1 MTVASAR
8 QFEVRLLLYKQ
19 LPQAVSLQEAYRYM
33 DQQFRASR
41 DPFRVALFALT
52 VLTVSRIHEQYKWMS
67 VLRPA
72 LVATAAA
79 AIYAYLRP
87 DVVARRPLLHTWA
100 AKVVVGFG
108 LWALAGSFFGISF
121 GNSAAFILNV
131 YMKTIVF
138 TFLLIAAIRD
148 ARDLKTMAWAYVIA
162 TALLCYT
169 TLFVFQLH
177 HYAAGYD
184 RLANA
189 DTYDANDLGLVLV
202 TGLPITL
209 LAFSTSRLP
218 GKLFCAIVLGGVG
231 AAIAKTGSRG
241 AFLGMIAA
249 GVGLLLFLDR
259 VPVVQR
265 VTFIIVTVIGLAVF
279 APPGYFQQMQTIED
293 PQADYNWNTVNGRR
307 QVAIRGVGYMM
318 SNPIFG
324 VGIHNF
330 SKAEC
335 TISDKAM
342 NYEVGTGIRCTP
354 PHNAYIEAGAELGL
368 PGGALWLFII
378 PGGVI
383 HLLLLRLRLP
393 RSWPRGDP
401 EQRFLYYAV
410 VYFAVTFLGYAV
422 GSFFLSFAWTDISY
436 YLMAMMAGIWICVED
451 RLARDRGLLGAPAA
465 APALPRSGWRAAAS
479 QAAAMRRRIAGGSR

>member
-1 MTVASAR
+1 
-8 QFEVRLLLYKQ
+8 
-19 LPQAVSLQEAYRYM
+19 M
-33 DQQFRASR
+33 DQPFRAAR

-67 VLRPA
+67 VMRPA
-72 LVATAAA
+72 LIATAAA

-87 DVVARRPLLHTWA
+87 DIVARRPLLHTWA
-100 AKVVVGFG
+100 AKTVFAFAI
-108 LWALAGSFFGISF
+108 WALLSMFFGISF
-121 GNSAAFILNV
+121 GNSAMFILNV
-131 YMKTIVF
+131 YVKTLVF
-138 TFLLIAAIRD
+138 TFLIIASIRST
-148 ARDLKTMAWAYVIA
+148 RDLATLTWAYVIA

-209 LAFSTSRLP
+209 LAFSTSKLK
-218 GKLFCAIVLGGVG
+218 GKLFCAVVLCGIG
-231 AAIAKTGSRG
+231 AGIAKTGSRG
-241 AFLGMIAA
+241 AFVGMLAA

-259 VPVVQR
+259 VPVFQR
-265 VTFIIVTVIGLAVF
+265 VAFIIVTVLGLSLF
-279 APPGYFQQMQTIED
+279 APPGYWQQMQTIGN
-293 PQADYNWNTVNGRR
+293 PQADYNWNTANGRR
-307 QVAIRGVGYMM
+307 QVAIRGVGYMLG
-318 SNPIFG
+318 NPIFG

-335 TISDKAM
+335 TISEKAL

-383 HLLLLRLRLP
+383 HLMLLRLRLP

-410 VYFAVTFLGYAV
+410 VYFAVTLLGYAF

-451 RLARDRGLLGAPAA
+451 RLARDRGMIGAPQATVAA
-465 APALPRSGWRAAAS
+465 APRSGWRAAAS
-479 QAAAMRRRIAGGSR
+479 EAATRRRVAGGPG